1 MVVQSTCGNKC
12 KGTLLTPSS
21 SPPHFSHLRLS
32 NLRGAWVTVPNLG
45 MVAPCSCFISFSEG
59 CCESGP
65 QSKFYQEVS
74 ATFCMPLHVQAMDLA
89 LILCASM
96 CVSVCAQ
103 FVRLFQES
111 RCWAA
116 LLAGLW
122 TLRNQY
128 MQVSSNA

>member
-1 MVVQSTCGNKC
+1 MTRHTSPLFDMILCCYSCSSDLCVKTHTYILCWDVYACVCAHLGSGILVVVQSTCGHKW
-12 KGTLLTPSS
+12 KGTLFTPSS

-74 ATFCMPLHVQAMDLA
+74 ATLSMPLH
-89 LILCASM
+89 
-96 CVSVCAQ
+96 
-103 FVRLFQES
+103 
-111 RCWAA
+111 
-116 LLAGLW
+116 
-122 TLRNQY
+122 
-128 MQVSSNA
+128 MQG